1 MSEQIQNIS
10 DEILEYKNKF
20 FFKIFSDFLREKKAP
35 FPENITHYLDL
46 LFPYELI
53 KPNEVTLNSIRKENN
68 EYIVSLTGP
77 FDSYIEVNGIS
88 THFNSEGKIINF
100 NVPALNKADDVLNF
114 YLSII
119 NFPYKKE
126 KPTSYTNSK
135 TAQNII
141 DTVEISESLRT
152 FDMIDEPVVGV
163 LKYINSVVA
172 EYNVEAQWI
181 NKTNTQNDTGKGFVR
196 LMNSSNVPVKIVFN
210 NQEYTIL
217 ENNSVN
223 IPFDLDEFLETY
235 KNPNYNQAVIKN
247 SEGTDVSTVAVTN
260 LLTQDELSNVRL
272 NNTST
277 FIDRTSD
284 KEFPAKIRTALVNS
298 NFFNNTG
305 CYINFMG
312 SIIKIPIQK
321 EAVLGIPVPKDK
333 VLAMDENNKTMFVCD
348 KDGNMIG
355 KSVAPSIFAI
365 NNIKTT
371 KALINK

>member
-35 FPENITHYLDL
+35 FPENVTHYLDL

-77 FDSYIEVNGIS
+77 FDSYIEINGTP

-100 NVPALNKADDVLNF
+100 NVPALNKADDILNF
-114 YLSII
+114 YLSVV

-152 FDMIDEPVVGV
+152 YDMIEEPVIGV
-163 LKYINSVVA
+163 LKHINNIVA
-172 EYNVEAQWI
+172 EYNVNAQWLSE
-181 NKTNTQNDTGKGFVR
+181 KDTQNNAIKRFIRFT
-196 LMNSSNVPVKIVFN
+196 NSSNVPVKIVFN
-210 NQEYTIL
+210 VQEHIVV
-217 ENNSVN
+217 ENNHVDV
-223 IPFDLDEFLETY
+223 PFDLDEFLEVY
-235 KNPNYNQAVIKN
+235 KNSNYNQAVIKN
-247 SEGTDVSTVAVTN
+247 SEGTDVSTVIVAN
-260 LLTQDELSNVRL
+260 LLTQDELNNVRL
-272 NNTST
+272 GINTN
-277 FIDRTSD
+277 IERTSD
-284 KEFPAKIRTALVNS
+284 KEFPAKIRPNLVNL
-298 NFFNNTG
+298 NFFG
-305 CYINFMG
+305 AAGYYINFMG
-312 SIIKIPIQK
+312 SVIKIPPQA
-321 EAVLGIPVPKDK
+321 EAVLGVPVSKAE
-333 VLAMDENNKTMFVCD
+333 VLAMDENNKKLFICD

-355 KSVAPSIFAI
+355 KSITPTIFVTNNVKLIKASI
-365 NNIKTT
+365 K
-371 KALINK
+371 

>member
-35 FPENITHYLDL
+35 FPENVTHYLDL

-77 FDSYIEVNGIS
+77 FDSYIEINGTP

-100 NVPALNKADDVLNF
+100 NVPALNKADDILNF
-114 YLSII
+114 YLSVV

-152 FDMIDEPVVGV
+152 YDMIEEPVIGV
-163 LKYINSVVA
+163 LKHINNIVA
-172 EYNVEAQWI
+172 EYNVNAQWVSE
-181 NKTNTQNDTGKGFVR
+181 KDTQNNTIKRFIR
-196 LMNSSNVPVKIVFN
+196 FTNSSNVPVKIVFN
-210 NQEYTIL
+210 AQEHIVV
-217 ENNSVN
+217 ENNHVDV
-223 IPFDLDEFLETY
+223 PFDLDEFLEVY
-235 KNPNYNQAVIKN
+235 KNSNYNQAVIKN
-247 SEGTDVSTVAVTN
+247 SEGTDVSTVAVAN
-260 LLTQDELSNVRL
+260 LLTQDELNNVRL
-272 NNTST
+272 GINTN
-277 FIDRTSD
+277 IERTSD
-284 KEFPAKIRTALVNS
+284 KEFPAKIRPNLVNL
-298 NFFNNTG
+298 NFFG
-305 CYINFMG
+305 AAGYYINFMG
-312 SIIKIPIQK
+312 SVIKIPPQA
-321 EAVLGIPVPKDK
+321 EAVLGVPVSKSE
-333 VLAMDENNKTMFVCD
+333 VLAMDENNKKIFICD

-355 KSVAPSIFAI
+355 KSITPTIFVTNNVKLIKASI
-365 NNIKTT
+365 K
-371 KALINK
+371 